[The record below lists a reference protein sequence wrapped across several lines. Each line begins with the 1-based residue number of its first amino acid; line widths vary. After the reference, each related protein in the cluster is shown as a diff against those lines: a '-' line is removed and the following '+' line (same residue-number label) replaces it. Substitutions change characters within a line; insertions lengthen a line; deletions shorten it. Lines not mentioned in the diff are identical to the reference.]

1 MSELANSWWWMA
13 AALVAI
19 VAGVMVVRVFFN
31 REARE
36 RRRRQRSHGRV
47 VSRAVRP
54 MVSLAVDTE
63 PDRRK
68 NKS

>member
-1 MSELANSWWWMA
+1 M
-13 AALVAI
+13 VAI